1 MKNPAISLHSSEIN
15 GHFDPI
21 SLSIVESLDHSAWKK
36 KLHFLF
42 NQDNFGLNASVQE
55 LREVREISREISESE
70 FIAELTS
77 IHEQRHFK
85 DYASSELG
93 ILLTFVFQLRV
104 DVINSYI
111 CTNNEVLLSYFPIY
125 NTIIDSFY
133 GSNYTQQN
141 AVDALNLFYRH
152 EFSDIDYDIFKTE
165 TPEAPCSPSP
175 LFRFQNILE
184 ASAILSEISLILGRL
199 DDDNPAKAIK
209 LLRLEARDAEL
220 YFGLISHIFTEVPCF
235 SAISI
240 LIRYCLDS
248 RVPILGSPLN
258 KPIYWHDFH
267 PGYRLLNFTKALK
280 EILIAEGWDLAFLA
294 KQGFKGEYYIRS
306 QETFLNFTHYAGKRL
321 GKLDMWDN
329 DQVVRYEMNSE
340 TLLCKLSERAQ
351 QKARLNFG
359 QWGIILDHLYE
370 SHSLYK
376 KSRSENAL
384 RFYTDSIVAISELE
398 IAEVNNWPPDVHAY
412 ALFTVVDGNVGSVQK
427 TLDWIEA
434 FFRMVQI
441 EVTEMVMDGISAQ
454 DIFDQVTKRYKVV
467 ASPILQ
473 DMYINTLKSIIAEY
487 HSSYSQY

>member
-1 MKNPAISLHSSEIN
+1 
-15 GHFDPI
+15 
-21 SLSIVESLDHSAWKK
+21 
-36 KLHFLF
+36 
-42 NQDNFGLNASVQE
+42 
-55 LREVREISREISESE
+55 
-70 FIAELTS
+70 
-77 IHEQRHFK
+77 
-85 DYASSELG
+85 
-93 ILLTFVFQLRV
+93 
-104 DVINSYI
+104 
-111 CTNNEVLLSYFPIY
+111 
-125 NTIIDSFY
+125 
-133 GSNYTQQN
+133 
-141 AVDALNLFYRH
+141 
-152 EFSDIDYDIFKTE
+152 
-165 TPEAPCSPSP
+165 
-175 LFRFQNILE
+175 
-184 ASAILSEISLILGRL
+184 
-199 DDDNPAKAIK
+199 
-209 LLRLEARDAEL
+209 
-220 YFGLISHIFTEVPCF
+220 
-235 SAISI
+235 
-240 LIRYCLDS
+240 
-248 RVPILGSPLN
+248 
-258 KPIYWHDFH
+258 
-267 PGYRLLNFTKALK
+267 
-280 EILIAEGWDLAFLA
+280 
-294 KQGFKGEYYIRS
+294 
-306 QETFLNFTHYAGKRL
+306 
-321 GKLDMWDN
+321 MWDN

-359 QWGIILDHLYE
+359 QWGIIIDHLYE